1 MRTRAHTRPT
11 TSDVPIGDAVDGSDV
26 FDVAKSCSSTVTPG
40 FERFFSVVV
49 VVVRTVFRLW
59 TLLSSMFAS
68 SFVVDFGVVV
78 VVDVA
83 AVVVVVVVVVVST
96 F

>member
-49 VVVRTVFRLW
+49 VVRTLFRLW
-59 TLLSSMFAS
+59 TLLPSMFAS